1 MLCCV
6 IVPLCLTS
14 LYSQLYI
21 HVFARPKKKKKE
33 KLYTLLHELLFC
45 SSDQLMSVLLV
56 LTQAHENASCNA
68 NSMNGVIFLRKQ
80 MQQRGYNL
88 CK

>member
-1 MLCCV
+1 MLCHSAV
-6 IVPLCLTS
+6 VPHVS
-14 LYSQLYI
+14 LQSAL
-21 HVFARPKKKKKE
+21 HSCSCKTKKKKKE
-33 KLYTLLHELLFC
+33 KLYTLLHELLFY
-45 SSDQLMSVLLV
+45 SSDQLMIVLLV

>member
-1 MLCCV
+1 MLCHSAV
-6 IVPLCLTS
+6 VPRVS
-14 LYSQLYI
+14 LQSAL
-21 HVFARPKKKKKE
+21 HSCSCKTKKKKKE

-68 NSMNGVIFLRKQ
+68 NSMNGVIFFAETNATKGL
-80 MQQRGYNL
+80 
-88 CK
+88 

>member
-45 SSDQLMSVLLV
+45 SSDQLMIVLLV

-68 NSMNGVIFLRKQ
+68 NSMNGVIFFAETNATKGL
-80 MQQRGYNL
+80 
-88 CK
+88 